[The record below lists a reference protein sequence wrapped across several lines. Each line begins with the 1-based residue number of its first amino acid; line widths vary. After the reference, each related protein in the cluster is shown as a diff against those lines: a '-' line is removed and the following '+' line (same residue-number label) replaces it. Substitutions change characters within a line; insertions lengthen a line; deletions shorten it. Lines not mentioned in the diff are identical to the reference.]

1 VVDSGNTPRQLWLT
15 LVAMTLA
22 GSMILVDQTAVP
34 MAIAEIMDDLN
45 GPLSL
50 GQWVLTAN
58 ILPLAAFLVLGG
70 RLGDGFGLKRSF
82 LAGAVVFALATTA
95 AGLSLSLPWLL
106 TARVVQGLAAAVM
119 MPASVAITSAVWP
132 LERRGF
138 ALGLL
143 AGLSAFFAAIGPVL
157 GGLLTAVSWR
167 LVFLI
172 NVPLAVAAIVLT
184 VLGTPPLPAHPAA
197 RRGISYLSCACFSA
211 FMVLLVFGLAQGQP
225 VGWTSL
231 QVVGSLVASVIFLVA
246 FIWVNSRAR
255 VPLIKFSLFRRANFL
270 ASVVS
275 QVLAGMVELGL
286 GFLLPY
292 YLLLVVGVDPIT
304 AGLALIPGTI
314 PIILAGPL
322 AGRLFDRIGG
332 RWPLTIGFL
341 VLAAS
346 GLALAVG
353 VNGHSAFAII
363 PGLVLQ
369 GIALGVVLTVNDPVG
384 MNAVDEDDQGEAAG
398 IINTAEQLGGA
409 LGIAILGAVQLTTYY
424 TFLNAKLS
432 DKGVVPTPAD
442 VTAAQQFISE
452 ALERGIRNVPP
463 PTPRIASVY
472 QDFVDAHGQSFRVAF
487 VASAVIALLG
497 AVASWLLVRKVPGP
511 LRPPVF
517 TRRSRWFL
525 ASAGATTPG
534 LTRLPPSAVKP
545 EQTNSKH
552 QGGLLGRESPPKT
565 E

>member
-1 VVDSGNTPRQLWLT
+1 MDKTQNTPRQLWLT

-34 MAIAEIMDDLN
+34 LAIAQIMDDLH
-45 GPLSL
+45 GPIAI

-70 RLGDGFGLKRSF
+70 RLSDGFGLKRSF
-82 LAGAVVFALATTA
+82 LVGAVVFAAATTA
-95 AGLSLSLPWLL
+95 AGLSPSVPWLL

-119 MPASVAITSAVWP
+119 MPASVAITTAVWP
-132 LERRGF
+132 IERRGF

-172 NVPLAVAAIVLT
+172 NVPLAIGAIILT
-184 VLGTPPLPAHPAA
+184 VIGTPSLPAHESA
-197 RRGISYLSCACFSA
+197 RRGISYLSCLCFSG
-211 FMVLLVFGLAQGQP
+211 FMVFLVFGLAQGQP
-225 VGWTSL
+225 VGWTSA
-231 QVVGSLVASVIFLVA
+231 QVVGSLTLSLLLMVVFAV
-246 FIWVNSRAR
+246 VNARAR
-255 VPLIKFSLFRRANFL
+255 VPLIKFSLFKRGNFL
-270 ASVVS
+270 ASVIS

-286 GFLLPY
+286 GYLLPY
-292 YLLLVVGVDPIT
+292 YLLLVVGVGPIT
-304 AGLALIPGTI
+304 AGIALIPGTI

-332 RWPLTIGFL
+332 RWPLTGGFL

-346 GLALAVG
+346 SLALAIG
-353 VNGHSAFAII
+353 VNGHTAYALI

-384 MNAVDEDDQGEAAG
+384 MNAVDEEDQGEAAG

-409 LGIAILGAVQLTTYY
+409 LGIAILSAVQLTTYF
-424 TFLNAKLS
+424 TFLNGKLD
-432 DKGVVPTPAD
+432 DKSIVPSTDD
-442 VTAAQQFISE
+442 VSQARQFISE
-452 ALERGIRNVPP
+452 AMEKGMRNVTPP
-463 PTPRIASVY
+463 NDRIARVY
-472 QDFVDAHGQSFRVAF
+472 QDFIDAHGESFRLAF

-497 AVASWLLVRKVPGP
+497 ALASWILVRKVPGVVHA
-511 LRPPVF
+511 PVF
-517 TRRSRWFL
+517 GRRSRWL
-525 ASAGATTPG
+525 VASAGGTTPG
-534 LTRLPPSAVKP
+534 LTRMPPGAIKP
-545 EQTNSKH
+545 AEPN
-552 QGGLLGRESPPKT
+552 PPPPVD
-565 E
+565 EVS